1 MNESDMDEGVVRG
14 PCPKC
19 GALVDRLPEY
29 LGLGAFEVGGDE
41 ACHTPTL
48 CSVRLELAAVT
59 RERDALRAEV
69 EGDNGLRA
77 SKEAGWAL
85 AQSRLRR
92 LEKDDLE
99 TLEWEVFAATRYNEG
114 YEAGLRRA
122 SEVCGVAYKEYDART
137 PATATSC
144 AQLMTAGRLRD
155 EISAL
160 AAPAKGAT

>member
-1 MNESDMDEGVVRG
+1 MSRFDDVVRG

-19 GALVDRLPEY
+19 GAIVDSFPEY
-29 LGLGAFEVGGDE
+29 LRFDPLEVDGEE
-41 ACHTPTL
+41 ASHTSAL
-48 CSVRLELAAVT
+48 CGVRLALATVA

-85 AQSRLRR
+85 AQARLRR

-114 YEAGLRRA
+114 YVAGLRKA
-122 SEVCGVAYKEYDART
+122 SEVCGAAYKEYDART